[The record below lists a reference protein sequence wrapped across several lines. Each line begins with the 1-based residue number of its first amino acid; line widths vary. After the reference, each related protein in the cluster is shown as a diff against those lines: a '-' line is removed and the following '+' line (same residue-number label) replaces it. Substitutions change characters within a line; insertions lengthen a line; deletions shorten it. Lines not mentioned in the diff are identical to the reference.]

1 MKRWGRRP
9 LPSLCPWKR
18 RGGCSDC
25 RFGEKTL
32 SMLSSPCLCPCR
44 RGILKNFLFTVPRAH
59 LGRFHSVGGSCTL
72 LRSKFFMEGSIMWS
86 HSPSREIF
94 DLYLYFPIN
103 FTQIGVV
110 SLLSPPPLT
119 IIIITTVLSAV
130 QTGPDICKVKN
141 EGGNISLIWDKLNL
155 FLLLWIILTLCGMIQ
170 ARLGD

>member
-1 MKRWGRRP
+1 M
-9 LPSLCPWKR
+9 
-18 RGGCSDC
+18 
-25 RFGEKTL
+25 
-32 SMLSSPCLCPCR
+32 
-44 RGILKNFLFTVPRAH
+44 
-59 LGRFHSVGGSCTL
+59 
-72 LRSKFFMEGSIMWS
+72 
-86 HSPSREIF
+86 
-94 DLYLYFPIN
+94 
-103 FTQIGVV
+103 V